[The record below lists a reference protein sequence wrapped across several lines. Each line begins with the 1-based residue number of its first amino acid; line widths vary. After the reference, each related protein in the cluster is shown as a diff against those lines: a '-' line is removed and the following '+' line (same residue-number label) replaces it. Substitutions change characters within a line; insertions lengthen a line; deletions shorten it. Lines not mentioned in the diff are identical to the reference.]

1 MTAAR
6 ELHTTLSF
14 QRKLWP
20 TSMAVIMISKAGY
33 PDMRVHQDYMR
44 AVLAGEEDKL
54 LLTPH
59 SQAQI
64 SSMGIQKPSEVVWGR
79 LPTLLTAFPRLMETQ
94 LSSHMDSVT
103 SILKSL
109 SALSN

>member
-1 MTAAR
+1 
-6 ELHTTLSF
+6 
-14 QRKLWP
+14 
-20 TSMAVIMISKAGY
+20 MAVIMISKADY
-33 PDMRVHQDYMR
+33 PDMRFHQDYMR

-54 LLTPH
+54 LLT
-59 SQAQI
+59 SESEARI
-64 SSMGIQKPSEVVWGR
+64 SEMGIQKPSEVVWGR
-79 LPTLLTAFPRLMETQ
+79 LPTLLSAFPRLMETQ